1 MADTSTPTPAASTAT
16 PQDVQEAHFQA
27 ALSKAIAEAPPEI
40 DPDIKA
46 ELAKDASADPAVVA
60 ESEKRAKDVEK
71 AKEPGPDA
79 EPAAA
84 AEENKPEPI
93 AEGSLGKARRL
104 FADGDISGALKT
116 ALGVDVEALDGG
128 LKSRQWK
135 ALVARE
141 RAVKA
146 ALVEAD
152 QRVVTAEGRVSE
164 KERVVQQAAQQLQP
178 LFKAIQAYHQG
189 DVDAFI
195 QQATGDSMEKF
206 QRRIIAQMQKAP
218 APAAP
223 QTDPRVEARLRQL
236 EQERQTEKTAREAA
250 EAETRTL
257 KAKDAEARWVG
268 EISQE
273 LAEHPQYKAVA
284 TKKAFLDRVLQ
295 VQRDNY
301 NPKTQMTL
309 AAAEAAEL
317 AWEELYGGVIDT
329 QPKAAAPAGKGAV
342 TGRGGLD
349 GAGSGQ
355 TTSLKHSQASE
366 AAPDVARPWSI
377 ENQQSILDEFI
388 RKEKTERYRK
398 ELARNA

>member
-1 MADTSTPTPAASTAT
+1 MADTSTPTAVASTAT

-27 ALSKAIAEAPPEI
+27 ALTAALKDAPPDI
-40 DPDIKA
+40 DPDVKA
-46 ELAKDASADPAVVA
+46 ELAKDTADPAVIA
-60 ESEKRAKDVEK
+60 ESERRAKDVET
-71 AKEPGPDA
+71 AKEPADA
-79 EPAAA
+79 EPAKV
-84 AEENKPEPI
+84 AEALKDEPV

-104 FADGDISGALKT
+104 FADGDVAGAIKT
-116 ALGVDVEALDGG
+116 ALGVDIEALDGG
-128 LKSRQWK
+128 LRTKQWR

-141 RAVKA
+141 RAAKA

-152 QRVVTAEGRVSE
+152 QKVADAGRGVQE
-164 KERVVQQAAQQLQP
+164 KERTVQQAAQQLQP

-189 DVDAFI
+189 DVETFVKLS
-195 QQATGDSMEKF
+195 TGETVEQM

-329 QPKAAAPAGKGAV
+329 QSKAAAPAGKGAV
-342 TGRGGLD
+342 TGRGGSD
-349 GAGSGQ
+349 GAGSGH